1 MIDEE
6 DDDEDILKK
15 GFTLKS
21 ALKNLVVIFFILMGA
36 MFIYFGY
43 GPDQWSNLF
52 IGFFLICIGTTIMQ
66 VQKQTPDPIRQTLTI
81 IICGLCGLTKV
92 RNYEQGDFVF
102 QKTDA
107 CNKCNKPMEIKQIY
121 SVKLKK
127 PTEPNKADEDK
138 KKEQKSEKK

>member
-81 IICGLCGLTKV
+81 IVCGLCGLINV

-102 QKTDA
+102 QKTDD
-107 CNKCNKPMEIKQIY
+107 CNKCSKPMEIKQIY

-127 PTEPNKADEDK
+127 PTESK
-138 KKEQKSEKK
+138 KKENLKPKQDTKT

>member
-6 DDDEDILKK
+6 DDDEKILKK
-15 GFTLKS
+15 GITLKS
-21 ALKNLVVIFFILMGA
+21 ALKNLLVILFIMLGA

-66 VQKQTPDPIRQTLTI
+66 VQKQTPEPIRQTLTI
-81 IICGLCGLTKV
+81 LVCSICGLTMV
-92 RNYEQGDFVF
+92 RNYEQGDYVF
-102 QKTDA
+102 QKLDA
-107 CNKCNKPMEIKQIY
+107 CNKCNKSMEIKQIY

-127 PTEPNKADEDK
+127 PTESK
-138 KKEQKSEKK
+138 KKESLKPKQGTKT

>member
-6 DDDEDILKK
+6 NEDEEILKK
-15 GFTLKS
+15 GITLKS
-21 ALKNLVVIFFILMGA
+21 ALKNLLVIFFILLGA
-36 MFIYFGY
+36 AFIYFGY

-66 VQKQTPDPIRQTLTI
+66 VQKSPPEPIRQTLTI
-81 IICGLCGLTKV
+81 LLCNLCGLTKV

-102 QKTDA
+102 QKRDD
-107 CNKCNKPMEIKQIY
+107 CEKCNQSMEVKQIY

-127 PTEPNKADEDK
+127 PTEPNK
-138 KKEQKSEKK
+138 KKENPKLKQENKE